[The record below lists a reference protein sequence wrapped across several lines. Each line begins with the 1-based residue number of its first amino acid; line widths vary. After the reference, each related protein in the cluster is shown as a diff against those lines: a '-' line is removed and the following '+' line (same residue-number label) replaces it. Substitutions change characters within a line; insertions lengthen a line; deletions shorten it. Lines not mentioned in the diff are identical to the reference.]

1 MFCPTLERQPIP
13 SAETP
18 YRRWRGCHERLIYVW
33 RQIITALPS
42 PAMQTAQQSFTPHFW
57 LPIPTHKSPQC
68 KAINQG
74 GLGEQPQA
82 GIPPHLPT
90 Q

>member
-1 MFCPTLERQPIP
+1 MPCSMLERQPIP
-13 SAETP
+13 SAETLS
-18 YRRWRGCHERLIYVW
+18 GGGGGEGGGEQLIYVW

-42 PAMQTAQQSFTPHFW
+42 PVMQTAQQSFTLHFW

-74 GLGEQPQA
+74 G
-82 GIPPHLPT
+82 
-90 Q
+90 